1 MEKKEIY
8 LLKNKDLPSGAT
20 KILDELYANG
30 ENVLFAIVGDLAL
43 SGKYAE
49 TAFFCTDTHVIT
61 YDPELSE
68 PIRYAFADMT
78 DVRSKRMYGNATI
91 SAVMPDGKRVVF
103 FRYTYAVAALCDA
116 AALFINHLNNLF
128 LSVLNHSFTA

>member
-49 TAFFCTDTHVIT
+49 TAFF
-61 YDPELSE
+61 
-68 PIRYAFADMT
+68 
-78 DVRSKRMYGNATI
+78 
-91 SAVMPDGKRVVF
+91 
-103 FRYTYAVAALCDA
+103 
-116 AALFINHLNNLF
+116 
-128 LSVLNHSFTA
+128 